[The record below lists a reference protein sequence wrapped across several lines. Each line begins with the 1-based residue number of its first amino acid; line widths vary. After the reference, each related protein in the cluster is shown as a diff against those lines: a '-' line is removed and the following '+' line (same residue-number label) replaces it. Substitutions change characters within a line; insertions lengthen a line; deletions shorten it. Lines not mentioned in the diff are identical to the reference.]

1 MDPMLEIMKIKGIN
15 IFDLL
20 LVEPFYI
27 KFEIIFNL
35 FTVKDSIYH
44 MTAE

>member
-1 MDPMLEIMKIKGIN
+1 MDPVLKIMKIKGIN

-20 LVEPFYI
+20 LVQPFNI
-27 KFEIIFNL
+27 KLEIIFNL